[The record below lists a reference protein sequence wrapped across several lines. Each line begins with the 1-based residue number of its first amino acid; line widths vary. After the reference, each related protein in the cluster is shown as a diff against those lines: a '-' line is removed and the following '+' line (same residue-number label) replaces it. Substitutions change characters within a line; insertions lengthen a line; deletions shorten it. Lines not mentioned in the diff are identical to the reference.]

1 MPKMVCRTPSKPLE
15 HGTPLKDTFVRL
27 MNGRPHL
34 ALDARIPD
42 EVMTKIPDD
51 YARPLVAPDS

>member
-1 MPKMVCRTPSKPLE
+1 MPKMMCRTPSK
-15 HGTPLKDTFVRL
+15 PLKDTFVRL
-27 MNGRPHL
+27 MNGHPHL